1 MKLHRSQWPHLVENS
16 LKRTAGDWN
25 ITNKEEKISEYF
37 PDSPAS
43 STTDSAP
50 SKKSPA
56 SKPSPPPSAEVT
68 TGARRGRKPRSVKQ
82 VVSKQPKE
90 GDSDWKPTTL
100 SGEIRKTVIFLLYV
114 YVFRDTYLTYYAI
127 LLCMCQTKRSCPVK
141 SRIPRNTSLKKNVKK
156 FPFLEECIRKMEASM
171 VNKKRLKR
179 CNITHILINL

>member
-1 MKLHRSQWPHLVENS
+1 MKLHISQWPHLVENS

-114 YVFRDTYLTYYAI
+114 YVFRDTYYLTY
-127 LLCMCQTKRSCPVK
+127 LLCDTLCMCQTKRSCPVK
-141 SRIPRNTSLKKNVKK
+141 SRIPRNTSQK
-156 FPFLEECIRKMEASM
+156 ER
-171 VNKKRLKR
+171 
-179 CNITHILINL
+179 